1 MPFDRSTVIP
11 FEKFSDF
18 VHGENVNEKES
29 KKNNNKKRERERER
43 KEKRQFASFWQY
55 KAGVLLSHYHFSH
68 KF

>member
-1 MPFDRSTVIP
+1 VPFDRSTVIP

-43 KEKRQFASFWQY
+43 KEKRQFASF
-55 KAGVLLSHYHFSH
+55 
-68 KF
+68 